1 MSDDNVN
8 SIPRTDSSR
17 SSVEITRNSKG
28 YITFKVKGYNG
39 DLTEF
44 EAVKEKSIEIFEALQ
59 EQYPDGK

>member
-8 SIPRTDSSR
+8 SIPRTDSR

-39 DLTEF
+39 DLVEF
-44 EAVKEKSIEIFEALQ
+44 ESVKKKSVEIFEALQ